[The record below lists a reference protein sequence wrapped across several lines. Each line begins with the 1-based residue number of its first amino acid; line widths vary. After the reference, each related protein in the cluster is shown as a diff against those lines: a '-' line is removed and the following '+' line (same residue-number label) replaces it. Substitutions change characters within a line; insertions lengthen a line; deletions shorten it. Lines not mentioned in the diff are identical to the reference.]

1 MIEVIFTRGKEKKD
15 KKMPCERLGKK
26 ERKNLV
32 DTVAL
37 KNGLRLDIF
46 DASRKIAG
54 DRYQVVMSAR
64 IEIDVAEA
72 LVSSACAVTDPESV
86 VAALGKKVVFEQ
98 KGERNFVDE
107 KEKEAVFKNLLNACL
122 DNAGKYFA
130 HDDFAAK
137 YVLRT
142 YRVLKNQ
149 YF

>member
-1 MIEVIFTRGKEKKD
+1 MEEI
-15 KKMPCERLGKK
+15 
-26 ERKNLV
+26 LV
-32 DTVAL
+32 ETVEL
-37 KNGLRLDIF
+37 KNGLKLEIF

-72 LVSSACAVTDPESV
+72 LASLAGAGADPEAA

-98 KGERNFVDE
+98 KGERNFIDE
-107 KEKEAVFKNLLNACL
+107 KEKDAVFQSLCDACL

-130 HDDFAAK
+130 HDDFAEK